1 MIKMMKWCQKHKVPR
16 LLKAIAASLLL
27 LGSQLLAT
35 GVAEAAVSDSEYT
48 VFYHNDLLGSPKAV
62 TDMKGRVLWFENSR
76 PYGNSTGRRAS
87 DGRSFSDNALEAAD
101 TRIGYTGHTQDTAT
115 GLVYMKARYYDPVIG
130 RFYSNDPVGVST
142 MKPETFNRYTY
153 ANGNPYKYSDPDGKD
168 VLEAYRNPGTA
179 LSTAAMIMSF
189 AVADSVTPD
198 PSDVVAGPKALGY
211 SVLIGTATVTGY
223 GLHKLS
229 QMFNE
234 KSDTDVSQDTSNNAK
249 KNEKRK
255 ADEKRRNRQ
264 LGDSMTSED
273 DSEDQ
278 FREIESEQSR
288 RRSAGDNTSIQSIE
302 KSRKRA
308 DHELNR
314 YDWENDSM
322 ND

>member
-1 MIKMMKWCQKHKVPR
+1 MKNITYLVV
-16 LLKAIAASLLL
+16 ALL
-27 LGSQLLAT
+27 LGTSGIAHSSVDVT
-35 GVAEAAVSDSEYT
+35 EDEYV
-48 VFYHNDLLGSPKAV
+48 VFYHHDVLGSPVAT
-62 TDMKGRVLWFENSR
+62 TDHKGRVLWYEHSQ
-76 PYGNSTGRRAS
+76 PYGKGMGRKNT
-87 DGRSFSDNALEAAD
+87 DGEGFKDNAIEEASSR
-101 TRIGYTGHTQDTAT
+101 TGYTGHTVDNTAD
-115 GLVYMKARYYDPVIG
+115 LVYMKARYYDPVIG
-130 RFYSNDPVGVST
+130 RFYSNDPVGFST